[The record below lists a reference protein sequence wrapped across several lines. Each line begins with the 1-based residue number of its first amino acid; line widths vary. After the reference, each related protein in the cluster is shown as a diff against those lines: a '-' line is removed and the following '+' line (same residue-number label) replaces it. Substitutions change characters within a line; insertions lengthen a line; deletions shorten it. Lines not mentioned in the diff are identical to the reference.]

1 MGEPRATLVR
11 PPPLDESKAPIENAL
26 ELTDLSIIGPDIFT
40 NTRELWHP
48 PGARGIYGGAVI
60 AQTLAAAQ
68 RTVPDN
74 FVVHSYHCFFVLA
87 GDASVPILYHVERVR
102 EGRSFCTRTV
112 QARQRGAAIFTVT
125 CSFVRT
131 GSGGAKT
138 AAHAAPIPRGA
149 LAQLPPPDYE
159 EPEFVSGGVGG
170 GGGPKSSPSPFM
182 SFRCR
187 MEENAG
193 GEGKGGR
200 EEGQRQ
206 GEGKRRLDAA
216 RVWQW
221 VRARGRISDEGG
233 LRAHLSALAYI
244 SDSYFIG
251 TIPRLHRLWRYG
263 VRPEDV
269 DKLSPE
275 ACDRLRRLHE
285 WEGFGPVEAYRGRP
299 VVGMM
304 VSLDHSIYFH
314 NPTKVRADEWMFTEM
329 ESPWAG
335 DGRGVVMQKIFSRD
349 GTLLATA
356 FQEGVVRL
364 KQDGEEEQKKKKK
377 KKAKL

>member
-1 MGEPRATLVR
+1 MADRRPTLVKA
-11 PPPLDESKAPIENAL
+11 PPVNESKAPIENAL
-26 ELTDLSIIGPDIFT
+26 ELTELGSIGPDLFT

-68 RTVPDN
+68 RTVPSN

-87 GDASVPILYHVERVR
+87 GDGSVPILYHVERVR

-112 QARQRGAAIFTVT
+112 QARQRGHAIFTVT
-125 CSFVRT
+125 CSFTREA
-131 GSGGAKT
+131 SGGAKT
-138 AAHAAPIPRGA
+138 VSHAAP
-149 LAQLPPPDYE
+149 LPPGVTVPDEE
-159 EPEFVSGGVGG
+159 EPGKEEVIEGDN
-170 GGGPKSSPSPFM
+170 SPFE

-187 MEENAG
+187 PRDED
-193 GEGKGGR
+193 GK
-200 EEGQRQ
+200 EITRQ
-206 GEGKRRLDAA
+206 AEDATPLERRK
-216 RVWQW
+216 VWQW
-221 VRARGRISDEGG
+221 VRARGRISEEGG
-233 LRAHLSALAYI
+233 HQAHLSALAYI

-251 TIPRLHRLWRYG
+251 TISRIHRLWRFP

-269 DKLSPE
+269 QNLPAE
-275 ACDRLRRLHE
+275 ARDRLNRLND
-285 WEGFGPVEAYRGRP
+285 WDGFGTLEEMRGQP
-299 VVGMM
+299 EVGMM

-314 NPTKVRADEWMFTEM
+314 NPKKVRADEWMFTEM

-335 DGRGVVMQKIFSRD
+335 DGRGVVMQKIFSKD

-364 KQDGEEEQKKKKK
+364 KQEDGE
-377 KKAKL
+377 KAKL

>member
-1 MGEPRATLVR
+1 MGDHRPTLVR
-11 PPPLDESKAPIENAL
+11 PPPLDETKAPIENAL

-68 RTVPDN
+68 RTVPPN

-87 GDASVPILYHVERVR
+87 GDSHVPILYHVERVR

-125 CSFVRT
+125 CSFVRE
-131 GSGGAKT
+131 GSGGRRAVK
-138 AAHAAPIPRGA
+138 HAAPIPAGA
-149 LAQLPPPDYE
+149 REQMPGPDYD
-159 EPEFVSGGVGG
+159 EPEFVGGGVT
-170 GGGPKSSPSPFM
+170 SPFM

-187 MEENAG
+187 RVEDADSGSSGKKEGEEK
-193 GEGKGGR
+193 GEGEKG
-200 EEGQRQ
+200 EED
-206 GEGKRRLDAA
+206 EEKDHHAK

-251 TIPRLHRLWRYG
+251 TISRLHRLWRYP
-263 VRPEDV
+263 VRVEDV
-269 DKLSPE
+269 DRLDPKSQEKL
-275 ACDRLRRLHE
+275 RQLHE
-285 WEGFGPVEAYRGRP
+285 WEGFGKIEEYRGRP
-299 VVGMM
+299 AVGMM
-304 VSLDHSIYFH
+304 VSLD
-314 NPTKVRADEWMFTEM
+314 
-329 ESPWAG
+329 
-335 DGRGVVMQKIFSRD
+335 Q
-349 GTLLATA
+349 
-356 FQEGVVRL
+356 
-364 KQDGEEEQKKKKK
+364 
-377 KKAKL
+377 

>member
-1 MGEPRATLVR
+1 MGEHRPTLVR
-11 PPPLDESKAPIENAL
+11 PPPVDESKAPIENAL
-26 ELTDLSIIGPDIFT
+26 ELTDLSIIGPDIYT

-68 RTVPDN
+68 RTVPNN

-87 GDASVPILYHVERVR
+87 GDSSVPILYHVERVR

-112 QARQRGAAIFTVT
+112 QARQRGHAIFTVT
-125 CSFVRT
+125 CSFVRE
-131 GSGGAKT
+131 GSGGAV
-138 AAHAAPIPRGA
+138 AVSHAAPIPEGA
-149 LAQLPPPDYE
+149 LALAPPDDYQD
-159 EPEFVSGGVGG
+159 PEFLRGPDSG
-170 GGGPKSSPSPFM
+170 KRDDPFQ
-182 SFRCR
+182 SFRCKPHDDDKPP
-187 MEENAG
+187 A
-193 GEGKGGR
+193 
-200 EEGQRQ
+200 QR
-206 GEGKRRLDAA
+206 

-221 VRARGRISDEGG
+221 VRARGKISEEGG
-233 LRAHLSALAYI
+233 HRAHLSALAYI

-251 TIPRLHRLWRYG
+251 TISRIHKLWRYPVKQAELG
-263 VRPEDV
+263 QLEPDVREHLEKLNDWEGYGKLDEYKGRPE
-269 DKLSPE
+269 
-275 ACDRLRRLHE
+275 
-285 WEGFGPVEAYRGRP
+285 
-299 VVGMM
+299 VGMM

-314 NPTKVRADEWMFTEM
+314 NPKKVKADEWMFTEM

-335 DGRGVVMQKIFSRD
+335 DGRGVVIQRMYSRD

-364 KQDGEEEQKKKKK
+364 KQEKGQE

>member
-1 MGEPRATLVR
+1 MGEHRPTLVR
-11 PPPLDESKAPIENAL
+11 SPPLDTSKAPIENAL

-68 RTVPDN
+68 RTVPAD

-87 GDASVPILYHVERVR
+87 GDSSVPILYHVERVR

-112 QARQRGAAIFTVT
+112 QARQRGHAILTVT
-125 CSFVRT
+125 CSFVRE
-131 GSGGAKT
+131 
-138 AAHAAPIPRGA
+138 
-149 LAQLPPPDYE
+149 D
-159 EPEFVSGGVGG
+159 GG
-170 GGGPKSSPSPFM
+170 GGGDGKLVVAHEKPMPGGAVPPPDDYSGADSKDDPFE
-182 SFRCR
+182 SWRCKPTDGHKPV
-187 MEENAG
+187 EE
-193 GEGKGGR
+193 K
-200 EEGQRQ
+200 
-206 GEGKRRLDAA
+206 

-221 VRARGRISDEGG
+221 VRARGKISADGG
-233 LRAHLSALAYI
+233 LGAHMSALAYI

-251 TIPRLHRLWRYG
+251 TIPRIHQLWRYG
-263 VRPEDV
+263 ISKGSAEPGGEEEEEEEEEGEDAGV
-269 DKLSPE
+269 LS
-275 ACDRLRRLHE
+275 
-285 WEGFGPVEAYRGRP
+285 GFKGKPQL
-299 VVGMM
+299 GML

-314 NPTKVRADEWMFTEM
+314 NARRVKADEWMFMEM

-335 DGRGVVMQKIFSRD
+335 DGRGVVTQRVYSRD

-364 KQDGEEEQKKKKK
+364 KQD

>member
-1 MGEPRATLVR
+1 MGEHRPTLVR
-11 PPPLDESKAPIENAL
+11 PPPVDTSKAPIENAL

-87 GDASVPILYHVERVR
+87 GDSSVPILYHVERVR

-112 QARQRGAAIFTVT
+112 QARQRGHAIFTVT
-125 CSFVRT
+125 CSFVRE
-131 GSGGAKT
+131 GSGGAVT
-138 AAHAAPIPRGA
+138 VSHAAPMPAEA
-149 LAQLPPPDYE
+149 LAQVPPDDYE
-159 EPEFVSGGVGG
+159 EPEFLQE
-170 GGGPKSSPSPFM
+170 PNSSKRDDPFQ
-182 SFRCR
+182 SFRC
-187 MEENAG
+187 
-193 GEGKGGR
+193 KPH
-200 EEGQRQ
+200 
-206 GEGKRRLDAA
+206 DADKPPDQK

-221 VRARGRISDEGG
+221 VRARGKISEEGG
-233 LRAHLSALAYI
+233 HRAHLSALAYI

-251 TIPRLHRLWRYG
+251 TIPRIHKLWRYPVKLEELDQLEPDVREHLEKLNDWEG
-263 VRPEDV
+263 YGKLEDYKGRPE
-269 DKLSPE
+269 
-275 ACDRLRRLHE
+275 
-285 WEGFGPVEAYRGRP
+285 
-299 VVGMM
+299 VGMM

-314 NPTKVRADEWMFTEM
+314 NPKKVRADEWMFTEM

-335 DGRGVVMQKIFSRD
+335 DGRGVVMQRVYSKD

-364 KQDGEEEQKKKKK
+364 KQEKGQQ
-377 KKAKL
+377 KAKL

>member
-1 MGEPRATLVR
+1 MGERSTLVR
-11 PPPLDESKAPIENAL
+11 PPPVDESKAPIENAL
-26 ELTDLSIIGPDIFT
+26 ELTELSIIGPDLFT

-68 RTVPDN
+68 RTVPPD

-87 GDASVPILYHVERVR
+87 GDSSVPILYHVERVR

-112 QARQRGAAIFTVT
+112 QARQRGHAIFTVT
-125 CSFVRT
+125 CSFVREN
-131 GSGGAKT
+131 SGGQLAVS
-138 AAHAAPIPRGA
+138 HARPMPAEA
-149 LAQLPPPDYE
+149 LANPPPDDYE
-159 EPEFVSGGVGG
+159 DPEFLKGRDD
-170 GGGPKSSPSPFM
+170 PFQ

-187 MEENAG
+187 TPDDGDDWTSDKKPED
-193 GEGKGGR
+193 K
-200 EEGQRQ
+200 
-206 GEGKRRLDAA
+206 K
-216 RVWQW
+216 VWQW
-221 VRARGRISDEGG
+221 VRARGKISEEGG
-233 LRAHLSALAYI
+233 HKAHLSALAYV

-251 TIPRLHRLWRYG
+251 TVTRIHGLWRHSMK
-263 VRPEDV
+263 VEDV
-269 DKLSPE
+269 EKLDPE
-275 ACDRLRRLHE
+275 SRKRFDEANA
-285 WEGFGPVEAYRGRP
+285 WEGYGPLESYRGRP
-299 VVGMM
+299 QIGMM

-314 NPTKVRADEWMFTEM
+314 NPKKVRADEWMFTEM

-335 DGRGVVMQKIFSRD
+335 DGRGVVTQRIYSRD

-364 KQDGEEEQKKKKK
+364 KQE

>member
-1 MGEPRATLVR
+1 MGEHRPTLVR
-11 PPPLDESKAPIENAL
+11 PPPVDEAKAPIENAL

-68 RTVPDN
+68 RTVPPD

-87 GDASVPILYHVERVR
+87 GDSSVPILYHVERVR

-112 QARQRGAAIFTVT
+112 QARQRGHAIFTVT
-125 CSFVRT
+125 CSFVRE
-131 GSGGAKT
+131 GSGGAQF
-138 AAHAAPIPRGA
+138 AAHAAAMPAGA
-149 LAQLPPPDYE
+149 AAQAPPDDYA
-159 EPEFVSGGVGG
+159 EPAFLRAGRQNGDEN
-170 GGGPKSSPSPFM
+170 PFQ
-182 SFRCR
+182 SFRC
-187 MEENAG
+187 
-193 GEGKGGR
+193 KPH
-200 EEGQRQ
+200 
-206 GEGKRRLDAA
+206 DADEKPEDK

-233 LRAHLSALAYI
+233 HQAHLSALAYI

-251 TIPRLHRLWRYG
+251 TISRIHKLWRYPVRLEDVPRLEPDVREHLTKLNDWEG
-263 VRPEDV
+263 YGDLDEYKDRPE
-269 DKLSPE
+269 
-275 ACDRLRRLHE
+275 
-285 WEGFGPVEAYRGRP
+285 
-299 VVGMM
+299 VGMM

-314 NPTKVRADEWMFTEM
+314 NPKKVQADEWMFTEM

-335 DGRGVVMQKIFSRD
+335 DGRGVVMQKIYSKD

-364 KQDGEEEQKKKKK
+364 KQKDEN
-377 KKAKL
+377 KAKL